1 MENIMTAEVFRK
13 KLNNVKEQIFIS
25 IHRLMEQLGGK
36 VCFRMYHDF
45 DLIDLRYTFF
55 EVDGDGYGRE
65 LFVDTAVRTPA
76 GDIDIM
82 LHDTEDCYEPVWCL
96 ADMTTTDALYMLEEL
111 EQIAD
116 FHAEHP
122 DKPVLTEYDADFDWE
137 NY

>member
-1 MENIMTAEVFRK
+1 MNTSTEFRK
-13 KLNNVKEQIFIS
+13 TLNIVRDQIFDS
-25 IHRLMEQLGGK
+25 IRSLMEKLGGK
-36 VCFRMYHDF
+36 VCFRMYHDY

-65 LFVDTAVRTPA
+65 LFLDTAL
-76 GDIDIM
+76 IDARNGEIGIM
-82 LHDTEDCYEPVWCL
+82 LHDTEDCYEPWWDL